1 MSRLSRINTIW
12 LKEARDTLRD
22 HRTVL
27 AMVLL
32 PIVLYPALMLGSLQ
46 AFEYQTSR
54 LRQETFT
61 VGVQNEAVGRWLRQL
76 IDTDLARRK
85 GAPGV
90 AAEELPGL
98 DEQPETNDATSRPV
112 KPPLTTREREN
123 EAVAAARQ
131 NVYERPPKYEILVIP
146 DLGRAIREGAV
157 HVGITMEGRPPT
169 ADDQESLAV
178 TMFVDETDFRAQMAQ
193 TGLAGIFSRKAE
205 ALTEQRLRKLGLAR
219 AYIEPL
225 KIASSNIASPEKSGV
240 SVIAQIVPLIL
251 IMMTITGAIYPAI
264 DLTAGERERGTLE
277 TLMVA
282 PVSSVDLI
290 LGKFIVVAI
299 VGMLSALLNLLAI
312 GGTIFLSGVGDSL
325 LNGNKLTIPLHVLP
339 WIFVI
344 ILPLAMLFSATL
356 LAVCSFARSF
366 KEAQNYLMPVIVAA
380 MIPAMVGVLPG
391 VRLEGPLLVIPV
403 TNIVLLTRD
412 LFLGMP
418 NVWGNM
424 VWVFASTS
432 IYAAAAIAIAARL
445 FGQEAVL
452 FNDNSSAK
460 TLFMRQFFKPRDY
473 PTIAQALLLVTMV
486 FSLNFFIQQALL
498 RSSGGQIGIGSFYA
512 IAAVMLLLFV
522 ALPLGGALYLRLRVS
537 STFSLEFPSVRGW
550 LAAVLIGSGSWVLAQ
565 AWTVLQLRYLPLPTE
580 LTAASESAQA
590 LDGVAWQ
597 LLFLVAIV
605 PGVCEELFFRGFAL
619 SGIRSAI
626 GGLGATLIVAFAFA
640 MNHHMVQRLVTTFVL
655 GLLLGLLV
663 IRYRSLF
670 PAVVA
675 HVLHNGMTVAA
686 IHPDLLKNWLEARGF
701 HASIDTLPPT
711 SWLLAAA
718 AVVSVGVLLAL
729 LEPRRQI
736 DARREHERG
745 GLGAVGVA
753 KPALA
758 GLE

>member
-90 AAEELPGL
+90 AAEELSGL
-98 DEQPETNDATSRPV
+98 DEQPETHDATSRPV

-131 NVYERPPKYEILVIP
+131 NVYERPPKYEIVVIP

-193 TGLAGIFSRKAE
+193 TGLAGIFARKAE

-380 MIPAMVGVLPG
+380 MIPALVGVLPG

-412 LFLGMP
+412 LFLGAP
-418 NVWGNM
+418 TVWANII
-424 VWVFASTS
+424 WVFASTS
-432 IYAAAAIAIAARL
+432 LYAAAAVAIAARL

-460 TLFMRQFFKPRDY
+460 TLFMRRFFKPREY
-473 PTIAQALLLVTMV
+473 PTIAQALLLVTLV
-486 FSLNFFIQQALL
+486 YSLNFFVQQAVL
-498 RSSGGQIGIGSFYA
+498 RSSGGTLSLPFFYSVAA
-512 IAAVMLLLFV
+512 IMLIFFA
-522 ALPLGGALYLRLRVS
+522 ALPLATALYLKLRVS
-537 STFSLEFPSVRGW
+537 STFALEFPPPQGW
-550 LAAVLIGSGSWVLAQ
+550 LAGLLIGSGTWILAI
-565 AWTVLQLRYLPLPTE
+565 AWGAIQSRYLPLPPELTE
-580 LTAASESAQA
+580 LNRDIPSISNAP
-590 LDGVAWQ
+590 WQ
-597 LLFLVAIV
+597 MLFLAAMI

-619 SGIRSAI
+619 AGLRTAI
-626 GGLGATLIVAFAFA
+626 GGVAAVVVSSMAFSL
-640 MNHHMVQRLVTTFVL
+640 NHHMVQRLAPTFVL
-655 GLLLGLLV
+655 GLLLGVLV
-663 IRYRSLF
+663 VRYRSIF
-670 PAVVA
+670 PAMVA
-675 HVLHNGMTVAA
+675 HIAHNGFAVA
-686 IHPDLLKNWLEARGF
+686 LTFEQLTKGWFRERGL
-701 HASIDTLPPT
+701 SIEKPEDMPPT
-711 SWLLAAA
+711 AWLIAAA
-718 AVVSVGVLLAL
+718 ASVGLGLMITFVSR
-729 LEPRRQI
+729 PRS
-736 DARREHERG
+736 AAAAAGGELKRG
-745 GLGAVGVA
+745 AASASL
-753 KPALA
+753 PALDSA
-758 GLE
+758 